1 MLGIATLRRADALPA
16 LRAAHAAWPPKLYW
30 RQVGAL
36 AESPQD
42 GPKPTIAAIAPVVLR
57 VPEACALLRV
67 SKWTLYELIRTGQLE
82 TIKIGSRR
90 VVPVTAIQA
99 FVERRRGQ
107 ETA

>member
-1 MLGIATLRRADALPA
+1 MLGISTVRQPVVPALPR
-16 LRAAHAAWPPKLYW
+16 LPAAWWPRRYW
-30 RQVGAL
+30 RQLGIA
-36 AESPQD
+36 AASPQD
-42 GPKPTIAAIAPVVLR
+42 EPKPTIAAVVPVVVR

-90 VVPVTAIQA
+90 VVPVAAIQG

-107 ETA
+107 ESA